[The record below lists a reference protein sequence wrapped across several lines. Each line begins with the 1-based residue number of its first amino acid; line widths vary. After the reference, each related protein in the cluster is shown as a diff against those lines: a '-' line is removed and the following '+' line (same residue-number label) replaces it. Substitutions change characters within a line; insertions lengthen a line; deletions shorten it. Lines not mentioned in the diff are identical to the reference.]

1 MKSNKIMKIAFVGSL
16 ILVFIVACEK
26 KLNLVDTNS
35 PTQESYF
42 KTAVELEKGVNGAYS
57 IIRSTNLLG
66 RAWHYFHS
74 MRGGEVGSGGSQLE
88 VENNELLTKANP
100 GVTNAQVNNIWTAC
114 YQMINRAN
122 LVIAKGPGVTDNVS
136 LRDRVV
142 GEAKFLRAWAY
153 YELVSQWGDV
163 PMYTEPVTSPSDF
176 KGKEPSANIYTLIL
190 SDLADAA
197 AKLPASYSGADLGR
211 ATKGAANALAGRA
224 NMQKGDYAA
233 AKTALLA
240 VVNSNLYSL
249 QTVPFLWNFDG
260 DIKTGSTTVATGN
273 EFNKESVFEVVFV
286 DKGDNGFGW
295 GGENTSSTA
304 AGSTVRAQDWG
315 TTWGNVVPSTSLL
328 EEFGPDPVADP
339 RYKWTFWEEGD
350 MVLTKGGTQT
360 GVPLTDFTN
369 GTSTKFGVVKKRIFR
384 KYSLNDWVSV
394 AGIVTSGLNY
404 RLIRYADVLLMLAE
418 CEVEVGTLAQAAT
431 YINMVRSR
439 PGVAMPNIA
448 TPATKND
455 GIKAVMHERAVELG
469 GECID
474 NVDIIRWRKKGYFPS
489 VKADPRPGQV
499 NELPIP
505 LIETSRNPL
514 IK

>member
-1 MKSNKIMKIAFVGSL
+1 MKSSIK
-16 ILVFIVACEK
+16 ILVFAGALALVAVISCEK
-26 KLNLVDTNS
+26 KLNVLDTNS

-42 KTAVELEKGVNGAYS
+42 KTAVELEKGVNGVYS

-66 RAWHYFHS
+66 RSWHYFHS
-74 MRGGEVGSGGSQLE
+74 MRGAEVGSGGTQLE
-88 VENNELLTKANP
+88 VENNELLTQAT
-100 GVTNAQVNNIWTAC
+100 VSTTNAQVNNVWTAC

-122 LVIAKGPGVTDNVS
+122 LVLSKAPGVTDNVS

-163 PMYTEPVTSPSDF
+163 PMYTEPVTSSTGF
-176 KGKEPSANIYTLIL
+176 KAKEPSANIYTLIL

-197 AKLPASYSGADLGR
+197 AKLPPSYSGADLGR
-211 ATKGAANALAGRA
+211 ATRGAANALAGRA

-233 AKTALLA
+233 AKTALLL
-240 VVNSNLYSL
+240 VHNSGLYTL
-249 QTVPFLWNFDG
+249 TTVPFLWNFDG
-260 DIKTGSTTVATGN
+260 DIKSNNISPAETGH
-273 EFNKESVFEVVFV
+273 EFNKESIFEVAFV
-286 DKGDNGFGW
+286 DKGDNSFGW

-304 AGSTVRAQDWG
+304 AGSSMRSQDWG
-315 TTWGNVVPSTSLL
+315 TTWGNVNPSTRLL
-328 EEFGPDPVADP
+328 EEFEAGDP

-350 MVLTKGGTQT
+350 MVLTKAGTLP
-360 GVPLTDFTN
+360 GVPLTAFTN
-369 GTSTKFGVVKKRIFR
+369 GPSTKNGVSTKRIFR
-384 KYSLNDWVSV
+384 KYALNDWVPV
-394 AGIVTSGLNY
+394 AGIIPSGLNY

-418 CEVEVGTLAQAAT
+418 CEVEAGTLAQAAT
-431 YINMVRSR
+431 YINMVRAR
-439 PGVAMPNIA
+439 PGVAMPNIV

-474 NVDIIRWRKKGYFPS
+474 NVDIMRWKKKGYYPS
-489 VKADPRPGQV
+489 VKPDPRPGLTD
-499 NELPIP
+499 LPIP
-505 LIETSRNPL
+505 NSETTTNPL